1 MQLDVVEKGTLVWFD
16 PGIGYQIP
24 GQVVDFSQYHN
35 VISIKSNLGGKV
47 RLHRLDTLEA
57 VWPRTSQG
65 KKLYTLFHL
74 QLQHTRSSMAQD
86 VTR

>member
-1 MQLDVVEKGTLVWFD
+1 MPFIIWNDDRMQMDVVEKGTLVWFD

-47 RLHRLDTLEA
+47 RLHRLDTLDA

-65 KKLYTLFHL
+65 
-74 QLQHTRSSMAQD
+74 SSL
-86 VTR
+86 